1 MEGTRIM
8 AITMD
13 EAIHRIID
21 STIETINETCIACN
35 ITDGDICAEC
45 IAGKILDTIYDF
57 RKN

>member
-1 MEGTRIM
+1 M